1 MDVNEKIR
9 QFIQTEVA
17 DGNGSMSLGYT
28 DELIEEGILDSM
40 GIMKLL
46 SFLEENFSIRLN
58 ENELTP
64 ENFETIEAVALM
76 VADKLPA

>member
-1 MDVNEKIR
+1 MNVNEKIR
-9 QFIQTEVA
+9 EFIQTEVA
-17 DGNGSMSLGYT
+17 DGNGAVPLKDT

-46 SFLEENFSIRLN
+46 TFLEENFSIRLN
-58 ENELTP
+58 EDELVP
-64 ENFETIEAVALM
+64 ENFETIEAVTLL